1 MPNSPLSLAAAA
13 NLLGGDVSGGQVL
26 CPGPGHSAVDR
37 SLSVKFD
44 EGCSEGFLVHSFAGD
59 DPLICRDH
67 VRERLGLPDVRPS
80 HRAHRSG
87 KPTAGYVYRDQSGRP
102 FLKVTRWPL
111 RPDGNKVFSQ
121 SHWNGNMWNKGGPK
135 GDPIPYKLPELL
147 AAQEAPVFICEG
159 EKDADNLN
167 AWGLIATTNSGG
179 AGNWHQALDQWFA
192 GRTVYVLADNDEPGR
207 KHAERVA
214 YHLGGKAAQTKVIDL
229 PGLPPKGDV
238 TDWIAAGGKPC
249 ELLTLCHSLPDARS
263 ITQALPSTVLERPS
277 AKDQRPSP
285 SPIHQSKAANDGHRN
300 QAARRHWDFD
310 TPQDHTVA
318 KRWIMKG
325 IFARGETSAWV
336 APPKAGK
343 SALLADICIAVAAGR
358 DWRGKRSK
366 ERCAVVYF
374 ALERGDLVRRRL
386 IATMR
391 RDGIGA
397 LPIRVVAGIPIINT
411 QEGRTA
417 VIDEIADAAAR
428 FGIPTGLI
436 VFDTYAKL
444 IAACGGDEDSASDQL
459 ALLADLEKIKIETD
473 CHAALIGHT
482 GKDPLKGW
490 RGSNAG
496 LSDVDIEIR
505 IKGDDHRTAYV
516 EHANDAPDG
525 TITTFTIE
533 GFELGR
539 DEDGDP
545 IDIGIVARDAPAQG
559 DAQHTGVAQ
568 RKLPDAQRIAF
579 ESLCEAINEA
589 GEPQPGNPRIPAGRR
604 AVSQEMWRQYA
615 YKRGISEGDA
625 AAKRMAFKRAR

>member
-1 MPNSPLSLAAAA
+1 
-13 NLLGGDVSGGQVL
+13 
-26 CPGPGHSAVDR
+26 
-37 SLSVKFD
+37 
-44 EGCSEGFLVHSFAGD
+44 
-59 DPLICRDH
+59 
-67 VRERLGLPDVRPS
+67 
-80 HRAHRSG
+80 
-87 KPTAGYVYRDQSGRP
+87 
-102 FLKVTRWPL
+102 
-111 RPDGNKVFSQ
+111 
-121 SHWNGNMWNKGGPK
+121 MWNKGGPK

-285 SPIHQSKAANDGHRN
+285 SPIHQSKAANYGHRN
-300 QAARRHWDFD
+300 QAARRRWDFD
-310 TPQDHTVA
+310 EPQDHVVA

-325 IFARGETSAWV
+325 LLARGETSGWI

-343 SALLADICIAVAAGR
+343 SALVGDLCVAVAAGQN
-358 DWRGKRSK
+358 WRGKRSK

-391 RDGIGA
+391 RDGITT
-397 LPIRVVAGIPIINT
+397 LPIRLVAGNPDFATPHGITAIIN
-411 QEGRTA
+411 
-417 VIDEIADAAAR
+417 EINEASTH
-428 FGIPTGLI
+428 FGLSVGLI

-444 IAACGGDEDSASDQL
+444 IAANGGDEDKASDQA
-459 ALLADLEKIKIETD
+459 ALLAKISEVNLEVD
-473 CHAALIGHT
+473 CHVALIGHT
-482 GKDPLKGW
+482 GKDQSKGP
-490 RGSNAG
+490 RGSNAFG
-496 LSDVDIEIR
+496 GNYDFEVR
-505 IKGDDHRTAYV
+505 IKGEDHRTASIV
-516 EHANDAPDG
+516 EANDAPEG
-525 TITTFTIE
+525 VLTTFTME

-545 IDIGIVARDAPAQG
+545 IDIGIVARDAPAQA
-559 DAQHTGVAQ
+559 DAQEAGLAQ
-568 RKLPDAQRIAF
+568 RKLSPSQRIAF
-579 ESLCEAINEA
+579 EALCEAINEA
-589 GEPQPGNPRIPAGRR
+589 GELQPGNPRIPAGQR
-604 AVSQEMWRQYA
+604 AVNEDLWRQYA
-615 YKRGISEGDA
+615 YKRSISNATQDA
-625 AAKRMAFKRAR
+625 KLKAFTRAVEALLASHHVSTWDGFYWVNRGQS